1 MQLQEIC
8 VSSATA
14 NLAEIA
20 DFVAERAAL
29 AGLDEERVF
38 AVQMAVDEACTNSM
52 QHAYEGRADGE
63 VRICCYVDDDDFVVQ
78 IFDHGK
84 RFDPEAVPEPD
95 LASPLEERAIG
106 GLGVFFMR
114 RLMDCVEFTADE
126 GGNLVTLRK
135 AIK

>member
-1 MQLQEIC
+1 MQLQELC

-20 DFVAERAAL
+20 EFVAERAAL
-29 AGLDEERVF
+29 AGLDEDKVF

-52 QHAYEGRADGE
+52 QHAYEGRPDGE
-63 VRICCYVDDDDFVVQ
+63 LRVCCYIEEDDFVVK
-78 IFDHGK
+78 ISDHGK

-106 GLGVFFMR
+106 GLGLFFMR
-114 RLMDCVEFTADE
+114 RLMDRVEFAADE
-126 GGNLVTLRK
+126 SGNLVTLRK
-135 AIK
+135 AIR